1 MICGKGPGKMPG
13 PFIYSPKDAAPDE
26 KPLAPMPY

>member
-13 PFIYSPKDAAPDE
+13 PFTYRPEDAAPDE
-26 KPLAPMPY
+26 KPLAPMTY